1 MPSSNYD
8 ASKLKLMRDY
18 SSNTAWYNQHN
29 MQEISWKMFTD
40 LYETPDQT
48 AWNFQNNMD
57 IKQYLSD
64 IYSERLQDA
73 SFV

>member
-1 MPSSNYD
+1 
-8 ASKLKLMRDY
+8 
-18 SSNTAWYNQHN
+18 
-29 MQEISWKMFTD
+29 MFTD